1 MKKQPEKENK
11 SWEELIAR
19 LLQLYTQEMIT
30 VCKES
35 DYTAPEISAANEW
48 ARFDIRAKIVEIGT
62 TLDETEK
69 QYKSLIEEYGNEEI
83 TVEYGKI

>member
-1 MKKQPEKENK
+1 MKEQPKKESK

-35 DYTAPEISAANEW
+35 DYTAPEISAVNTS

-83 TVEYGKI
+83 TVEYGKL